1 MKISKNYQILIV
13 FAIALFTSSV
23 AFSQSILQ
31 QSTDQELEEAAR
43 ERAEM
48 WEGELSLSS
57 KQTNLVQSKII
68 EFAIKKNRILQSK
81 MREELKTERL
91 QRLQVLENKDMRN
104 ILTQP
109 QYDRY
114 LFLLDQQIK
123 KQGTKK

>member
-31 QSTDQELEEAAR
+31 QSADQELEEAAR